1 MKLNSIA
8 VAAMAAMAV
17 SSAAQAANLVTNGGF
32 ETSSYSHNTQFG
44 ADYGGQGVD
53 SWTGLG
59 GNHLQFYYRGGT
71 QTSENAT
78 NQYGDQQG
86 YFYPSFNAL
95 SSQGG
100 NFVGLDGDPDYQGQV
115 SQTINGLVIGQQ
127 YTLTF
132 DWAAAQLINRSFDTT
147 EFFNVTFG
155 GETFNTA
162 TLAVPSGGFSG
173 WKTVKLLF
181 TATSASQVLTFLSVG
196 TPNGQPPIA
205 ALDGVSL
212 TAVPEP
218 ATWALMLMGFGA
230 VGFAARRQSRKRAV
244 A

>member
-8 VAAMAAMAV
+8 ATAIAAMAL
-17 SSAAQAANLVTNGGF
+17 SGAAQAANLVTNGGF
-32 ETSSYSHNTQFG
+32 EASSYSHNYQFG
-44 ADYGGQGVD
+44 AGFGGQGVTG
-53 SWTGLG
+53 WTGLG

-78 NQYGDQQG
+78 NQYGDPQG

-100 NFVGLDGDPDYQGQV
+100 NFVGLDGDTDYQGQI
-115 SQTINGLVIGQQ
+115 SQTITGLVIGQQ
-127 YTLTF
+127 YELTF
-132 DWAAAQLINRSFDTT
+132 DWAAAQLINRAFDTT
-147 EFFNVTFG
+147 ELYHVSFG
-155 GETFNTA
+155 GQSFNTA

-173 WKTVKLLF
+173 WKTVKHVF
-181 TATSASQVLTFLSVG
+181 TATSVSQVLTFLSVG

-230 VGFAARRQSRKRAV
+230 VGLAARRQSRKRA
-244 A
+244 AA